1 MKQKTFF
8 GLALLFPYIL
18 WVFCTLVVFILSS
31 RELSATWN
39 SVLMPFGI
47 YTFGIVLWFIPY
59 TLLAIGLWVWS
70 RNKPTQA
77 IFKAGLLAPFFLVLF
92 MFVEVIVF
100 SFGTGGV
107 NEIFNNAVNEALALG
122 VFCLVFGYLCV
133 GVVLGLYKFLLF
145 RNIVKEETTSNLEF
159 APAEV

>member
-18 WVFCTLVVFILSS
+18 WVFCVLVVFILSS

-59 TLLAIGLWVWS
+59 TLLAIGMWVWS
-70 RNKPTQA
+70 RNKSIQA
-77 IFKAGLLAPFFLVLF
+77 IFKAGLLAPFFLVLL
-92 MFVEVIVF
+92 MIVEVIVF
-100 SFGTGGV
+100 SFGTGGF
-107 NEIFNNAVNEALALG
+107 NEMFNNAVTEALALG
-122 VFCLVFGYLCV
+122 AFCLVFGYLCV
-133 GVVLGLYKFLLF
+133 GVVLVLYKFLLS
-145 RNIVKEETTSNLEF
+145 RNMIKEEITLNHELSPSET
-159 APAEV
+159 

>member
-8 GLALLFPYIL
+8 GLALLFPYML
-18 WVFCTLVVFILSS
+18 WVFCALVVFILSS

-59 TLLAIGLWVWS
+59 TLLAIGMWVWS
-70 RNKPTQA
+70 RNKPIQA
-77 IFKAGLLAPFFLVLF
+77 IFKAGLLAPFFLVLL
-92 MFVEVIVF
+92 VSIEVIVF
-100 SFGTGGV
+100 AFGTGGI
-107 NEIFNNAVNEALALG
+107 NEIFNNTVNEALALG
-122 VFCLVFGYLCV
+122 IFSLIFGYLCV

-145 RNIVKEETTSNLEF
+145 RNIVKEETTLNNEPS
-159 APAEV
+159 PTEV